1 MPIVL
6 QFHLWFVES
15 YDCLLLQNATDII
28 TKCDS
33 FFITKCNSFITKC
46 DNLRQY
52 SQYPKMSVI
61 HAVLII
67 MLPLR
72 LQSKPEKSSLMLCW
86 EFLNVFWM
94 TNGIDQWQ
102 ILKTWEYFLAFDY
115 LVKLPNNCLATWK
128 PRTFCGLV
136 PDLSCL

>member
-1 MPIVL
+1 MNTGNLISGANSVAVSYL
-6 QFHLWFVES
+6 VRYES
-15 YDCLLLQNATDII
+15 YDCSLLQNATDII

-33 FFITKCNSFITKC
+33 FFITKCDRSSLQNATVLLQNAKVIRNCDFITKC
-46 DNLRQY
+46 DNLRHY

-86 EFLNVFWM
+86 EFLNVF
-94 TNGIDQWQ
+94 
-102 ILKTWEYFLAFDY
+102 
-115 LVKLPNNCLATWK
+115 
-128 PRTFCGLV
+128 
-136 PDLSCL
+136 